1 LLGISAAPDYHG
13 GHKKG
18 RSAKSMAQD
27 NPYTNTLPIGS
38 MLMEYQLVSVLGV
51 GGFGI
56 TYLAR
61 DTHLQKDVAIKEF
74 YPASDVSRV
83 EGGTVMLTN
92 TQRTEDYQSGLDGFL
107 TEART
112 LAGFSHPHIVRVNR
126 YFKAHG
132 TGYMV
137 MDYEEGESLREF
149 LAKAPQPP
157 EAVVRDFLALLLDG
171 IEKVHAAGF
180 LHRDIK
186 PDNIYVRRD
195 GKPVLIDFGSARN
208 TVGERTLTTLVT
220 PGYAPFEQ
228 YTSKAV
234 QGPWSDL
241 YALGGVL
248 YYVVTGEH
256 PPDALSRMKGDTV
269 PEGLAK
275 VRGRYSDE
283 FLDAIA
289 WALTLDERKRPQ
301 TVAEWRPRVLG
312 RPGPAAEP
320 DRVNLY
326 GGSPRTIPPHVPT
339 GGSPPAEPA
348 PPRAAKEAEAAPA
361 TANRAGSSSAA
372 SPDTQ
377 DIAGLLERRDELDRA
392 VKAKFQRV
400 LAVMFTDLKGS
411 TAIAETSGDLAV
423 RSMLKKYH
431 DLCLI
436 AVNRHGGTLVKTIG
450 DGSLS
455 HFEDAAAACRAAC
468 DIQRGMEEINL
479 SKQYKTILLAR
490 IGIHTGECIIE
501 KNDIFGDVVNT
512 ASRFESAA
520 NPGEIL
526 ISEDTYNAVGDRSE
540 FYSRFDREVTLK
552 GKSMPFKAYVVFWDP
567 REIERD
573 TARPL
578 AAPEAAKAPTPA
590 WKLALLV
597 AVPVLLVL
605 LAALWITGGDK
616 FVGESRRTIQ
626 HSIDGK

>member
-1 LLGISAAPDYHG
+1 
-13 GHKKG
+13 
-18 RSAKSMAQD
+18 MAQD
-27 NPYTNTLPIGS
+27 NPYTNTLPVGS

-61 DTHLQKDVAIKEF
+61 DTHLEKDVAIKEY

-107 TEART
+107 KEART

-149 LAKAPQPP
+149 LAKTPQPP
-157 EAVVRDFLALLLDG
+157 ETAVRDFLALLLDG

-186 PDNIYVRRD
+186 PDNIFMRRD

-208 TVGERTLTTLVT
+208 AGGDRTLTTLVT

-228 YTSKAV
+228 YTSKAE

-269 PEGLAK
+269 PDGLAK
-275 VRGRYSDE
+275 VRDRYSGE
-283 FLDAIA
+283 FLDAIT
-289 WALTLDERKRPQ
+289 WAMALDEKKRPQ
-301 TVAEWRPRVLG
+301 TVTEWRPRVLG
-312 RPGPAAEP
+312 RPGPAAAP
-320 DRVNLY
+320 DLVVDPFA
-326 GGSPRTIPPHVPT
+326 GSPRTIPPPVITAGSLPT
-339 GGSPPAEPA
+339 EPA
-348 PPRAAKEAEAAPA
+348 APRTVKDARATSDATNRSPTAPP
-361 TANRAGSSSAA
+361 A

-377 DIAGLLERRDELDRA
+377 DISGFLERRDELDRA

-400 LAVMFTDLKGS
+400 LSVMFTDLKGS
-411 TAIAETSGDLAV
+411 TAIAESSGDLAV

-479 SKQYKTILLAR
+479 SRQYKTLLLAR
-490 IGIHTGECIIE
+490 IGIHTGECILE

-526 ISEDTYNAVGDRSE
+526 VSEDTYNAVGDKSE

-552 GKSMPFKAYVVFWDP
+552 GKSMPFKAYIVFWDP

-573 TARPL
+573 STRPV
-578 AAPEAAKAPTPA
+578 AAPEVARAPTPA
-590 WKLALLV
+590 WKLALFV
-597 AVPVLLVL
+597 AVPLLLVL
-605 LAALWITGGDK
+605 LAAIWITGGDK
-616 FVGESRRTIQ
+616 FMGENRRTIQ
-626 HSIDGK
+626 HSIDAK